1 MEGFDRL
8 MGMGLPS
15 KTKENSS
22 SFYSGSSGLTRSRDS
37 RTKENKAWRA
47 LWRGG
52 KVKWWMVHCR
62 GFRVGGGWGEEGG
75 LTVRTGE
82 KLHPPPPADG
92 ACGLFGREEDSLHPF
107 LECDMSQL
115 VVRKF
120 LGL

>member
-37 RTKENKAWRA
+37 RTEENKAWRA

-62 GFRVGGGWGEEGG
+62 GFRVGGVGRGRGADRQDWREAAPTPSSRWGM
-75 LTVRTGE
+75 R
-82 KLHPPPPADG
+82 AIW
-92 ACGLFGREEDSLHPF
+92 
-107 LECDMSQL
+107 
-115 VVRKF
+115 
-120 LGL
+120 